1 MKTEG
6 GWGNMYHPS
15 LEVIIPIYPPSPLS
29 FDGLRTGSLVKEEG
43 IFTNEILRFAG
54 ISYKGL
60 VISTWRK
67 IDDLDLYPHH
77 RGLRGGLII

>member
-15 LEVIIPIYPPSPLS
+15 LEVIIPIYPPSPLP
-29 FDGLRTGSLVKEEG
+29 LVKEGG

-67 IDDLDLYPHH
+67 MDDLDLYPPPP
-77 RGLRGGLII
+77 RIKRRVNTMS